1 MAIIVINVAIF
12 SDLRRSALNVNT
24 VVVSQ
29 RNIVKFHTSID
40 DCILHDLTKFHDP
53 TRKNADDI
61 NVQSCAKVAVN
72 S

>member
-1 MAIIVINVAIF
+1 MAIIVIYMAIF

-53 TRKNADDI
+53 VLAKTPTI
-61 NVQSCAKVAVN
+61 LTFKVAPKLP
-72 S
+72 

>member
-1 MAIIVINVAIF
+1 MAIIVIYMAIF

-40 DCILHDLTKFHDP
+40 DCILHDLTKLHDP

-61 NVQSCAKVAVN
+61 NVQSCRK
-72 S
+72 

>member
-1 MAIIVINVAIF
+1 MAIF

-53 TRKNADDI
+53 TRKNDI